1 VCCTTNNFALHHHN
15 ADAFACSRC
24 SGSISCR
31 AAADDYE
38 ALIEVHVVEVIG
50 ATVVVVVLVVGEL
63 DVVVV
68 DVVVPDVNVGR
79 VVVGTGTEFGQ
90 Y

>member
-1 VCCTTNNFALHHHN
+1 MSGTTNNFALHQYN
-15 ADAFACSRC
+15 ADAFSCSRC

-50 ATVVVVVLVVGEL
+50 ATVVVVVLEEL

-68 DVVVPDVNVGR
+68 DVVVPYVNVGK
-79 VVVGTGTEFGQ
+79 VVVGTRTELGQ